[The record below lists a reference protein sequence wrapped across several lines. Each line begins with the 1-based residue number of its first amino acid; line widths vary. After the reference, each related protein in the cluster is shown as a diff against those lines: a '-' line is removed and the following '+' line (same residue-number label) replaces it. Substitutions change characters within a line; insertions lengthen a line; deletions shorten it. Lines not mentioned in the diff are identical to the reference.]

1 MRCIFVQADPFCD
14 APWDE
19 QTDGLYDNVF
29 QKHWIALLEHVD
41 KMLDAPENKFL
52 LPLEKEKER
61 ARLFAD
67 VLVVYGK
74 MMMGREDLVSPF
86 EGRSRLGM

>member
-1 MRCIFVQADPFCD
+1 
-14 APWDE
+14 
-19 QTDGLYDNVF
+19 
-29 QKHWIALLEHVD
+29 
-41 KMLDAPENKFL
+41 MLDAPENKFL

-86 EGRSRLGM
+86 EGRSRLSMRGDEWMELNLFGVFDYRGSSSIWV

>member
-1 MRCIFVQADPFCD
+1 
-14 APWDE
+14 
-19 QTDGLYDNVF
+19 
-29 QKHWIALLEHVD
+29 
-41 KMLDAPENKFL
+41 MLDAPENKFL

-86 EGRSRLGM
+86 EGRFRLSM